1 MFKEQIN
8 LNKNQHIMTDLPFG
22 LLGSKSRVLHLE
34 RTPSPVPS
42 IQMYSSMTFV
52 SRGRV
57 MYRSR
62 TFLSVAA
69 VCNDILETW
78 ILRNNNIMT
87 LQWVVYSPNSLI
99 ALAFSPTNY
108 WYLVSI
114 ISEFDVTC
122 LLIEVSIL
130 VGTFLLVR
138 VTKAA
143 PIIALSCCLLVHHFL
158 TVSKCTTPWPSKY
171 NEDFP

>member
-8 LNKNQHIMTDLPFG
+8 LNKNQHIMTNLPFG

-99 ALAFSPTNY
+99 ALAFSPNKL
-108 WYLVSI
+108 LVSYI

-122 LLIEVSIL
+122 LMIEFSVL

-143 PIIALSCCLLVHHFL
+143 SITALSCCLLVHHFL